1 MTTNIKVQYCQEDKI
16 IDTKY
21 LSWPQNYEDFIKDI
35 LKTFNLRNSKL
46 ILKLISDDDDISDI
60 SSPEEFD
67 DYLKENDI
75 KECKFFTDGNPTSPD
90 IALDDDEDLE
100 KIFDSQINIK
110 EINVDNIINDVFNI
124 QTNEKKIEEDNT
136 KYSNIFK
143 TNLEESLKDI
153 IDKQKKIIEKDI
165 DLKISEFSNLLL
177 SEDKAAFQTIC
188 VLKND
193 INKIKEETDG
203 MFDGLNELYKNQ
215 KYDKDNNNNKDNNK
229 DNKDNI
235 EMSNIK
241 EMDKKKLNQRNQF
254 EYNNDEENELN
265 INFNNKRIN
274 EELDIKKSKFFTI
287 DNIIIKNT
295 GNNSYRNL
303 CYVIDEVNSDKDIKF
318 FGNDRQINMTE
329 ITMNGDFEHNDE
341 LKSSITLTIKNPE
354 VDKEYKLI
362 IQVKEKNK
370 NKILSHPLEIYIKL
384 KQYEDPIQQKQNKAI
399 LIYEELRK
407 GYPGNED
414 LINKDEIIDK
424 YMNDT
429 FNKDEFKKSID
440 EKIKEKEEKQNEERA
455 ESIYNK
461 LNIDNIDI
469 NKNEIMS
476 FIKQQNFDEEKVKN
490 LIENKKLEKAEK
502 IYNELSQLNDVK
514 LPEKDQAMKKIIEQN
529 YDVNVIKELYKNNN
543 ADQKEDPRV
552 DEIYAEVDN
561 DYGVSSFMDE
571 NVVKAK
577 IKELNYD
584 KEKVKE
590 WVEEALLNNDN

>member
-1 MTTNIKVQYCQEDKI
+1 MTTNIKVQYFQEDKI

-90 IALDDDEDLE
+90 IALDDDDDEDLE

-143 TNLEESLKDI
+143 TNLGESLKDI

-203 MFDGLNELYKNQ
+203 MSEGLNELYKKQ
-215 KYDKDNNNNKDNNK
+215 KDDKDKNNN
-229 DNKDNI
+229 NKDNI

-254 EYNNDEENELN
+254 EDNNDEENELN
-265 INFNNKRIN
+265 IKFNNNKIN

-318 FGNDRQINMTE
+318 FGNDRQINITE

-354 VDKEYKLI
+354 IDKEYKLI
-362 IQVKEKNK
+362 IHVKEKNK
-370 NKILSHPLEIYIKL
+370 NKILSHPLKIYIKL

-440 EKIKEKEEKQNEERA
+440 GKIKEKEEKQNEERA

-469 NKNEIMS
+469 NKNEIIS

-514 LPEKDQAMKKIIEQN
+514 FPEKDQAMKKIIEQN

-571 NVVKAK
+571 NDVKAK

>member
-35 LKTFNLRNSKL
+35 VKTFNLRNSKL

-90 IALDDDEDLE
+90 IALDDDDEDLE

-124 QTNEKKIEEDNT
+124 QTNEKKIEEDNN
-136 KYSNIFK
+136 KYSNNFK

-203 MFDGLNELYKNQ
+203 MSEGLNELYKKQ
-215 KYDKDNNNNKDNNK
+215 KDDKDKNNN
-229 DNKDNI
+229 NKDNI

-265 INFNNKRIN
+265 INFNSNRIN

-362 IQVKEKNK
+362 IHVKEKNK

-440 EKIKEKEEKQNEERA
+440 AKIKEKKEKQNEERA

-469 NKNEIMS
+469 NKNEIIT

-552 DEIYAEVDN
+552 NEIYAEVDN

-571 NVVKAK
+571 NDVKAK

>member
-1 MTTNIKVQYCQEDKI
+1 MTTNIKVQYFQEDKI

-90 IALDDDEDLE
+90 IALDDDDEDLE

-124 QTNEKKIEEDNT
+124 QTNEKKIEEDNN

-203 MFDGLNELYKNQ
+203 MSEGLNELYKKQ
-215 KYDKDNNNNKDNNK
+215 KDDKDKNNN
-229 DNKDNI
+229 NKDNI

-265 INFNNKRIN
+265 INFNSNRIN

-440 EKIKEKEEKQNEERA
+440 AKIKEKEEKQNEERA

-469 NKNEIMS
+469 NKNEIIT
-476 FIKQQNFDEEKVKN
+476 FIKQQNFDEEKVKIW
-490 LIENKKLEKAEK
+490 IENKKLEKAEK

-552 DEIYAEVDN
+552 NEIYAEVDN